1 MLKNDSGMSSESS
14 ILIMSQLY
22 EVTFCRNESKPNA
35 NDVKRI
41 AALEKEIDSVENEL
55 TKLRAK
61 AGAYEK
67 DISDLQDKIL
77 EVGGVKLRSQ
87 RSKVDDIKGMI
98 ELANEQLF
106 KAEAGKTKCEKDRKK
121 YTASI
126 ESHEVALR
134 EAEEEMAALEA
145 DLQTCQADVQ
155 KLQKAVSQAE
165 AAKDTYE
172 ENLKELKEE
181 LDEKLKLTL
190 SFRAKQV

>member
-1 MLKNDSGMSSESS
+1 VAIDEM
-14 ILIMSQLY
+14 
-22 EVTFCRNESKPNA
+22 VTLLTVASRNENKPNA

-41 AALEKEIDSVENEL
+41 AVLEKEISSIEGEL
-55 TKLRAK
+55 EKLRTK

-98 ELANEQLF
+98 ELANDQLF
-106 KAEAGKTKCEKDRKK
+106 KAEAGQTKCEKDSKK
-121 YTASI
+121 FIQSI
-126 ESHEVALR
+126 EANELALE
-134 EAEEEMAALEA
+134 EAEAEMAALNA
-145 DLQTCQADVQ
+145 DLQTCQADMR

-172 ENLKELKEE
+172 DDLKELKEE
-181 LDEKLKLTL
+181 LDEKLKLTQG
-190 SFRAKQV
+190 FRAKEVCLS